1 MAYGYFKDLARK
13 KASDKILL
21 YKEFNIAENQKY
33 DEYQKVLASMVR
45 KFLDKKTS
53 GSSIRNEN
61 ISDQQ
66 LTEELHKPIIRIFLK
81 RKVQLSFMY
90 NICGTDLADM
100 ILIINK

>member
-1 MAYGYFKDLARK
+1 MH
-13 KASDKILL
+13 